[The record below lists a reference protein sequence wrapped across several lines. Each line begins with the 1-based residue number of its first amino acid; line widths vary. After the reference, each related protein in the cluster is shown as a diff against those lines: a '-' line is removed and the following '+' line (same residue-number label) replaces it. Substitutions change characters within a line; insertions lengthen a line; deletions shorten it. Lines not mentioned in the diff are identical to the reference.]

1 MIFWLMG
8 CMEWGQVPIFECAV
22 SQSLK
27 EGMQHISENPRE
39 HCDQFLE
46 PFEVEI
52 CLPERNVHQREEKAA
67 MRRMGT
73 NVKKKE
79 EACDCKKGERN
90 KDHHVCLN

>member
-1 MIFWLMG
+1 MIYWLMG

-27 EGMQHISENPRE
+27 EGMQHISGNPRE

-52 CLPERNVHQREEKAA
+52 CLPERNGDQREEK
-67 MRRMGT
+67 RRS
-73 NVKKKE
+73 
-79 EACDCKKGERN
+79 DCKKGERN